1 MKYSDLFIAEKLP
14 PVLSD
19 EELLDCFD
27 KMKNGD
33 MNARE
38 KIIVN
43 NIRFVIYMA
52 KKFSNTPYDMRELVS
67 IGMVGLIKSV
77 DEFDPSKGIKFCTFS
92 SSCIT
97 NEILMFIR
105 QSKKYINDKSLD
117 ESFNIDYEGKKI
129 NYLDFLSDDN
139 VDIILQYEEAELSTI
154 IKKVVDELEDKEKT
168 IIFKYFGFGGN
179 RRLRQHEIA
188 KELGVSQSY
197 FSRILKKILNKIRI
211 RLKELGIIEP
221 SFSNEKRRAKRSTIY
236 DYFGK
241 YTKDQVDSMLS
252 ELTDEERQ
260 LVSLRFGKD
269 LNNSTVSNG
278 WNETLY
284 SQYYG
289 KLVPKMEKILND
301 LVCSFESVN
310 RNVKTEEKVEPL
322 DESHLLIHGKTSI
335 SSKTDDDLKNN
346 SNPNNDEKIENSNLT
361 KEDYVEV
368 TKMLKDEKFGKLL
381 NILTLNEAVIFCLKF
396 GYVND
401 KKFTSETIAKFM
413 GIELDE
419 VNDIVR
425 ESNDKVIEST
435 TGDKKTK
442 KLIMQNKV

>member
-19 EELLDCFD
+19 EELIDCFD

-43 NIRFVIYMA
+43 NIRLVIYMA

-154 IKKVVDELEDKEKT
+154 IKKL
-168 IIFKYFGFGGN
+168 
-179 RRLRQHEIA
+179 
-188 KELGVSQSY
+188 
-197 FSRILKKILNKIRI
+197 
-211 RLKELGIIEP
+211 
-221 SFSNEKRRAKRSTIY
+221 
-236 DYFGK
+236 
-241 YTKDQVDSMLS
+241 
-252 ELTDEERQ
+252 
-260 LVSLRFGKD
+260 
-269 LNNSTVSNG
+269 
-278 WNETLY
+278 
-284 SQYYG
+284 
-289 KLVPKMEKILND
+289 
-301 LVCSFESVN
+301 
-310 RNVKTEEKVEPL
+310 
-322 DESHLLIHGKTSI
+322 
-335 SSKTDDDLKNN
+335 
-346 SNPNNDEKIENSNLT
+346 
-361 KEDYVEV
+361 
-368 TKMLKDEKFGKLL
+368 
-381 NILTLNEAVIFCLKF
+381 
-396 GYVND
+396 
-401 KKFTSETIAKFM
+401 
-413 GIELDE
+413 
-419 VNDIVR
+419 
-425 ESNDKVIEST
+425 
-435 TGDKKTK
+435 
-442 KLIMQNKV
+442 